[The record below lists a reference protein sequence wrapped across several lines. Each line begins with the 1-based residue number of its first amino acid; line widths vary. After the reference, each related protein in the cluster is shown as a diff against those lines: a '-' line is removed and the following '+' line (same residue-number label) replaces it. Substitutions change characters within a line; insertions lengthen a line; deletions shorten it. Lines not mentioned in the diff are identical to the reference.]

1 MSNQYDL
8 ILLSWDLTVAGF
20 CFLCIKGCR
29 CKFLTRF
36 FSAVV
41 WSKIEGPRIQWKA
54 IPRWIICWN
63 IDLKKG
69 TCSAAKTLAFEGPLD
84 CEMTCQLK
92 KTQKTSMQGSYK
104 RPPTHS
110 RLHFMRWKQRKVL
123 RFKHMKLH
131 FQVFLVVSN
140 INMDVPLLETCR
152 LKQADRLLGLH
163 FGDHQ
168 LISRIS
174 RNEASRI
181 VAFILERNSVDKV
194 HQGKTFGRPG
204 KKKKPWL

>member
-1 MSNQYDL
+1 M
-8 ILLSWDLTVAGF
+8 
-20 CFLCIKGCR
+20 
-29 CKFLTRF
+29 
-36 FSAVV
+36 

-63 IDLKKG
+63 IDLKKS

-92 KTQKTSMQGSYK
+92 KTQKTLMQGSYK

-123 RFKHMKLH
+123 RFNYMKLH

-140 INMDVPLLETCR
+140 ISMDVPLLETCR
-152 LKQADRLLGLH
+152 LKQADRLLGLY

-204 KKKKPWL
+204 EKKKTWL